1 MSVAG
6 NDALARG
13 WLGEEARRP
22 LRWNARL
29 REMWRSRF
37 MQLSV
42 ERIAS
47 LGRLAGVAP
56 VHPFVDPAFL
66 SALATEAGATGFSS
80 RSAAMAALF
89 ARDLPERVVERSTKA
104 SFNEVLWS
112 SHARQFA
119 GDLGPER
126 LGPILR
132 KLDVEELVDANALAR
147 HWRDPEPLA
156 NSFLLF
162 QACWLAESQ

>member
-1 MSVAG
+1 MSEVG

-13 WLGEEARRP
+13 WLGEEARQP

-47 LGRLAGVAP
+47 LARHADVLA
-56 VHPFVDPAFL
+56 VHPFVDPTFL
-66 SALATEAGATGFSS
+66 AALAAEAGPTGF
-80 RSAAMAALF
+80 RDRAAAMAALF
-89 ARDLPERVVERSTKA
+89 ADDLPERVVTRSTKA
-104 SFNEVLWS
+104 SFNEVLWNR
-112 SHARQFA
+112 HAQRYA
-119 GDLGPER
+119 EGLTADR
-126 LGPILR
+126 LAPILR
-132 KLDVEELVDANALAR
+132 ALELDELVDADALAR
-147 HWRDPEPLA
+147 HWHQSAPLA

-162 QACWLAESQ
+162 QACWLAGAR